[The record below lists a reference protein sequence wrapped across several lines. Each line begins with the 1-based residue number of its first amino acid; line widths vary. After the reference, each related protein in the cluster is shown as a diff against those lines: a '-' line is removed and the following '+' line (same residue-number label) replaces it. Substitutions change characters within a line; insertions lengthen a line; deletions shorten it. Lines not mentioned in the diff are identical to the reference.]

1 MLGPADRGA
10 SVPHGAQAAQQPSV
24 RSCSTSRPRV
34 YIVGLSHMQRNF
46 NWPAAHEPVGLRS
59 VLEASPHPS
68 DGPANATELYNLR
81 ASLQS
86 LRQNGFTR
94 CPEAVVDLA
103 VGWQAGPS
111 ITYGHCPCLLKG
123 HAASNS
129 YWLLHLNRRFTLAEY
144 FQLQGFPAARA
155 QRPETVS
162 VRQMRGMIGNAY
174 TVTTVSAIFDRM
186 LFSAGWTQAP
196 IKFGRDPGEQGVQI

>member
-1 MLGPADRGA
+1 MEYRLLNSLVYGH
-10 SVPHGAQAAQQPSV
+10 VPQ
-24 RSCSTSRPRV
+24 SRPRV
-34 YIVGLSHMQRNF
+34 YIVGLSHMQRDF
-46 NWPAAHEPVGLRS
+46 TWPAAHEPVGLRS

-68 DGPANATELYNLR
+68 DGPATATELYNLR

-144 FQLQGFPAARA
+144 FQLQGFPAARI

-162 VRQMRGMIGNAY
+162 VRQMRDMIGNAY